1 MTPAADGQIE
11 GNTAISA
18 YLKCL
23 AVVLAG
29 NNLTYVDFA
38 LILERL

>member
-11 GNTAISA
+11 GNTAIST
-18 YLKCL
+18 YLKYL

-29 NNLTYVDFA
+29 NVLLQMYFA
-38 LILERL
+38 LILER

>member
-11 GNTAISA
+11 GNTAIST
-18 YLKCL
+18 YLKYL

-29 NNLTYVDFA
+29 NIFLHAYFA
-38 LILERL
+38 LILER